1 MQLFRLRR
9 GHMVMMSAKKEWGT
23 METYFSSVLS
33 RVRFVS
39 SVFATEYS

>member
-1 MQLFRLRR
+1 MQLFGLLR
-9 GHMVMMSAKKEWGT
+9 GHMVMMSVEKNGET
-23 METYFSSVLS
+23 METYFSSALS